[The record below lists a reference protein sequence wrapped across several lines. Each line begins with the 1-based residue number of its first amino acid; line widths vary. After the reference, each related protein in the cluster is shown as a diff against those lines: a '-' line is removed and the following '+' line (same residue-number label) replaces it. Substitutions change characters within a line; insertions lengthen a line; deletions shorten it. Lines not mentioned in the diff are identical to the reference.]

1 MDSKTFLQLKEGD
14 ILYYI
19 VVENSIIL
27 TKAEV
32 KTGVIT
38 EILKCET
45 PYHLKFKL
53 NNGITL
59 EGNWNCSVAQEDIIN
74 DNRKPSNSIFEPFY
88 FTMFS
93 TEERELRKTISE
105 LVEKRISKLASISI
119 DIQDELVKLA
129 GMRIMAQSLK
139 VKKVEE
145 LVLEPTVI

>member
-1 MDSKTFLQLKEGD
+1 M
-14 ILYYI
+14 
-19 VVENSIIL
+19 L

-32 KTGVIT
+32 KTGVIA

-59 EGNWNCSVAQEDIIN
+59 EGNWNCSVAQEEIIN

-93 TEERELRKTISE
+93 TNERELKKNITE
-105 LVEKRISKLASISI
+105 LVEKRITKLASISI

-129 GMRIMAQSLK
+129 DMRIMVQSLN

-145 LVLEPTVI
+145 LVLEPTVV